1 MKNLRCIALVATAT
15 AAAAL
20 APMVTTASAD
30 AASVLMVRGSQV
42 WPVYSP
48 GTAEWDSQQT
58 DLMAR
63 SAGQYL
69 LVCGVPGWDAATSI
83 PAGVT
88 ALDAATAAED
98 GPVTL
103 FGFSQGAQV
112 ITAHLITHPDNPKVA
127 RWC

>member
-30 AASVLMVRGSQV
+30 AASVLMVRGTQV

-58 DLMAR
+58 DLM
-63 SAGQYL
+63 GE
-69 LVCGVPGWDAATSI
+69 VCGGNTCSYVEY
-83 PAGVT
+83 PAGMLRPRSRRASPLWT
-88 ALDAATAAED
+88 
-98 GPVTL
+98 P
-103 FGFSQGAQV
+103 
-112 ITAHLITHPDNPKVA
+112 P
-127 RWC
+127 